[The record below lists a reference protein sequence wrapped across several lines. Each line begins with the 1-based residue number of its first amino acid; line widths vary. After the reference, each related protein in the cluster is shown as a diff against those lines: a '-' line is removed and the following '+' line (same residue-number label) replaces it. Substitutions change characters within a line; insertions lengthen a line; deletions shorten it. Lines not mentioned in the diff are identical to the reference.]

1 MKELTQFS
9 KVFNEA
15 PADTKSQVVE
25 QVYEKITYTNP
36 LASECEHINQIHVR
50 KCPRC
55 GDTHIIL
62 NGKRKGVQNYLC
74 KKCHKNFN
82 EFTGSTIAYIKKK
95 ELLKPS
101 SIMTMNP
108 VMMM

>member
-36 LASECEHINQIHVR
+36 LASECEHINQIQVR
-50 KCPRC
+50 KCLIGR
-55 GDTHIIL
+55 
-62 NGKRKGVQNYLC
+62 
-74 KKCHKNFN
+74 
-82 EFTGSTIAYIKKK
+82 
-95 ELLKPS
+95 
-101 SIMTMNP
+101 
-108 VMMM
+108 